1 MGADIIH
8 VAFAG
13 VITAVFIGLVA
24 WTLTTFRPTRRVWV
38 MLALAGGLGG
48 GMIGYGVEHD
58 IEFFHHAGHA
68 TWQILVCI
76 ALYHGC
82 VQPLAQLSN
91 PRSG

>member
-13 VITAVFIGLVA
+13 VITAVFIALVA

-38 MLALAGGLGG
+38 MLALAGSLGG
-48 GMIGYGVEHD
+48 GMIGYGVEYD
-58 IEFFHHAGHA
+58 IELFHHAGHA

-76 ALYHGC
+76 ALYCGC

-91 PRSG
+91 PR